1 MNPDLVLPSEKE
13 KASNAYVMSVLAIAA
28 GLPLPIFNLA
38 ATFIFYFANRKESYF
53 VKWHC
58 TQALITQLLLFFF
71 NSYGFWWAVRIY
83 IMQTQE
89 FSQDF
94 FIYLVIILGINIA
107 ELIASIYAAIY
118 VKKNGE
124 YRVWFISD
132 FVDTLIKKPEN
143 E

>member
-1 MNPDLVLPSEKE
+1 MNPDSVLPSEKE
-13 KASNAYVMSVLAIAA
+13 KASNAYVMSVLAVAA

-38 ATFIFYFANRKESYF
+38 ATFIFYFANRKETYF

-83 IMQTQE
+83 IMEIQE
-89 FSQDF
+89 VSQDF
-94 FIYLVIILGINIA
+94 FIYIVIILGINIA

-132 FVDTLIKKPEN
+132 FVDTLIKKPAN